1 MGEAMTAPENKPW
14 RFTGARPAT
23 PGANWTTGG
32 AYRNLPP
39 TSTRPDPRAQRTA
52 TNPATRHSDRP
63 LDTAA

>member
-1 MGEAMTAPENKPW
+1 MTAPENKPW
-14 RFTGARPAT
+14 RFTGRGRPTT

-39 TSTRPDPRAQRTA
+39 ASPRPNPRVQRTV
-52 TNPATRHSDRP
+52 TNPATPHSDRP